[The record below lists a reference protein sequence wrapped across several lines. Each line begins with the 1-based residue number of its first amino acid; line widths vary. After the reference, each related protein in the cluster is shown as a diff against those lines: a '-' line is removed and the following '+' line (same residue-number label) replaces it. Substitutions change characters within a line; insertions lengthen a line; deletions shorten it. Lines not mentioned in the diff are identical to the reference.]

1 MAIIVDADV
10 IIRGEEGA
18 FDFQS
23 WLASRPND
31 TFEISAATVAEL
43 WHGLERAA
51 GTHKV
56 KRQ

>member
-1 MAIIVDADV
+1 MDADV